1 MTMEKL
7 PNTGEA
13 VIIELGE
20 AADIHPRN
28 KQDVAKRLARWA
40 LAKDY
45 GYDIPFR
52 SPTYQSMTI
61 ADSKA
66 NLKFDHVG
74 GKLDTFDVREP
85 DIRKCKCEHHRQRYD
100 PSLER
105 RGEESSGRSLCLG
118 HQPCLQCAKQR
129 RSANDSVSHR

>member
-1 MTMEKL
+1 MIDNWRKEWGQGDFPFYWVQLADFQAEVDAPADSPWAELREAQTMTMSKL

-20 AADIHPRN
+20 ASDIHPRN

-61 ADSKA
+61 EGSKA
-66 NLKFDHVG
+66 KLKFDHVG
-74 GKLDTFDVREP
+74 W
-85 DIRKCKCEHHRQRYD
+85 
-100 PSLER
+100 
-105 RGEESSGRSLCLG
+105 
-118 HQPCLQCAKQR
+118 
-129 RSANDSVSHR
+129 